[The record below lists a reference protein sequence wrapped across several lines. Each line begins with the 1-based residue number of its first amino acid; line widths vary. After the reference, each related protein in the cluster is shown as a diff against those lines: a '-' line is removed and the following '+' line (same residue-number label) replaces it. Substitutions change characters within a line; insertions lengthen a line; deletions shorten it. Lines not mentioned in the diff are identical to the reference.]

1 MIQIEETIEL
11 VKKLK
16 RLEWKIVLHAR
27 NILQCQHEAWN
38 IEKELY
44 RRAREAER
52 LVGK

>member
-27 NILQCQHEAWN
+27 NILQCQHEALE
-38 IEKELY
+38 IERELY
-44 RRAREAER
+44 RRRDEAARE
-52 LVGK
+52 VGV